1 MIDARERIVLNEAFS
16 LIIRMDWR
24 IKFVGMVDQNG
35 KLLAGQS
42 RSIPLS
48 NMADRPAD
56 TARNQA
62 HVTNSKIDD
71 LVEIF
76 YKYKNMYLFYS
87 DYLLWVIGK
96 CIVHVEDHE
105 NRFDSHV
112 TGSINE
118 ASPYFEISGCTDDD
132 GVRLVVTPLNV
143 SMEAFLCIYFEP
155 AYNIGNSV
163 NDSEEG
169 FKGLLYRINSNIL

>member
-1 MIDARERIVLNEAFS
+1 MVDAKERIVLNEAFS
-16 LIIRMDWR
+16 LIIGMDWR

-35 KLLAGQS
+35 KLLVGQS
-42 RSIPLS
+42 RTIPFG
-48 NMADRPAD
+48 NITDKPVD
-56 TARNQA
+56 TARNPTYIA
-62 HVTNSKIDD
+62 NSKIDD

-96 CIVHVEDHE
+96 CIVYLEDHE
-105 NRFDSHV
+105 NRSDSHV
-112 TGSINE
+112 NGRVGE

-132 GVRLVVTPLNV
+132 GVRLVVTPLNISV
-143 SMEAFLCIYFEP
+143 EAFLCIYFEP

-169 FKGLLYRINSNIL
+169 FKGLLNRINSNIL

>member
-1 MIDARERIVLNEAFS
+1 MVETKERMVLNETFS

-42 RSIPLS
+42 RDIPFS

-56 TARNQA
+56 TARIPRYM
-62 HVTNSKIDD
+62 TNSKIDD

-96 CIVHVEDHE
+96 CIVHLEDHE
-105 NRFDSHV
+105 NRFDSNV

-118 ASPYFEISGCTDDD
+118 ASPFFEISGCTNNS
-132 GVRLVVTPLNV
+132 VRLVVTPLNV
-143 SMEAFLCIYFEP
+143 SMETFLCIYFEP
-155 AYNIGNSV
+155 AYNIRNSV

-169 FKGLLYRINSNIL
+169 FKELLNKINSNIL